1 MSDLPREEGADRPAD
16 PANQTPPPPPPPP
29 PASPSYPAAPTS
41 AASSAPSAPA
51 GPGAALSSSDER
63 TWSMFA
69 HLGGIVLGFVAP
81 LIVMLVQG
89 ERSPAVR
96 RQSVEAL
103 NFQITVVIAYVVAF
117 VLSLLLIGLLL
128 LPLIWVATLVFC
140 ILAGMAANRGEDYRY
155 PVSLRLVK

>member
-1 MSDLPREEGADRPAD
+1 MTDLPREQGSDRPAS
-16 PANQTPPPPPPPP
+16 PVNQTPPPPPPSPP
-29 PASPSYPAAPTS
+29 PSPGYPAAPTS
-41 AASSAPSAPA
+41 STSSAPSAPA
-51 GPGAALSSSDER
+51 GPGALSRSDER

-69 HLGGIVLGFVAP
+69 HLGGIVLGFIAP

-89 ERSPAVR
+89 EKSPTVR

-103 NFQITVVIAYVVAF
+103 NFQITIVIAYVVAF

-128 LPLIWVATLVFC
+128 IPLIWVATLVFC